1 MALAGVTGAA
11 DARPRKKPRKV
22 LRGHVTAKRAGLAS
36 PVFFGGLPGTGS
48 PVPPQPPAAPGPAP
62 GTDPQPPPPP
72 PLPAGSGRAVQART
86 DDSTP
91 SQLRLILSRASVLP
105 GDVKVEFN
113 NAFADDPHDL
123 LAERVDGTGASYAF
137 DELGPGEVQSRT
149 PGARRREMA
158 AALHDPDARRAR
170 DDGHA
175 DGRRVVRRPAR
186 LACDAAR
193 RTRFAERMLPA

>member
-1 MALAGVTGAA
+1 MRRLALAVAAAVALAGVTGAA
-11 DARPRKKPRKV
+11 DARPRKKPRKA
-22 LRGHVTAKRAGLAS
+22 LRGHVTAKRAGLAG

-48 PVPPQPPAAPGPAP
+48 PVPPQPPVAPGPAP

-72 PLPAGSGRAVQART
+72 PLPSGSGRAVQART

-113 NAFADDPHDL
+113 NSFADDPHDL
-123 LAERVDGTGASYAF
+123 LAERVDGTGPSYAF

-149 PGARRREMA
+149 L
-158 AALHDPDARRAR
+158 ALDA
-170 DDGHA
+170 GKW
-175 DGRRVVRRPAR
+175 R
-186 LACDAAR
+186 LLC
-193 RTRFAERMLPA
+193 TIPTHAERGMTATLTVAE